1 MENLKGL
8 TDYDEVSE
16 SVITFEE
23 DNNVN
28 NANSLSVD
36 ADININENDNENKA
50 ESITTKEDEEDIIAD
65 NNKNLKDIFLS
76 KLSHKK
82 ENKESDVEKKVSS
95 ANKIVVGIVIF
106 LTMVLVSYNFTN
118 KNKAAISTNNTGL
131 SMNDNLINKSLTKE
145 NGQDT
150 SLIIDEKENKD
161 KDELSLEIEEALKAY
176 KNDTVN
182 MLDAYID
189 TKVNRIT
196 LINTVKDNKE
206 KKYNLYEV
214 LKESEKVFDDINKY
228 EDLQQAIIKDI
239 AMDEE
244 ILKAFDGKLDIRVLN
259 EIVDKYNN

>member
-28 NANSLSVD
+28 NANPLSVD
-36 ADININENDNENKA
+36 ADISINENDNENKV

-106 LTMVLVSYNFTN
+106 LTKIKLLF
-118 KNKAAISTNNTGL
+118 
-131 SMNDNLINKSLTKE
+131 
-145 NGQDT
+145 QQ
-150 SLIIDEKENKD
+150 
-161 KDELSLEIEEALKAY
+161 
-176 KNDTVN
+176 
-182 MLDAYID
+182 
-189 TKVNRIT
+189 IT
-196 LINTVKDNKE
+196 QV
-206 KKYNLYEV
+206 
-214 LKESEKVFDDINKY
+214 
-228 EDLQQAIIKDI
+228 
-239 AMDEE
+239 
-244 ILKAFDGKLDIRVLN
+244 
-259 EIVDKYNN
+259 

>member
-82 ENKESDVEKKVSS
+82 ENKEILPDSFVLYHRKIF
-95 ANKIVVGIVIF
+95 NK
-106 LTMVLVSYNFTN
+106 
-118 KNKAAISTNNTGL
+118 
-131 SMNDNLINKSLTKE
+131 
-145 NGQDT
+145 
-150 SLIIDEKENKD
+150 
-161 KDELSLEIEEALKAY
+161 
-176 KNDTVN
+176 
-182 MLDAYID
+182 
-189 TKVNRIT
+189 
-196 LINTVKDNKE
+196 
-206 KKYNLYEV
+206 
-214 LKESEKVFDDINKY
+214 
-228 EDLQQAIIKDI
+228 KDI
-239 AMDEE
+239 
-244 ILKAFDGKLDIRVLN
+244 INWNYR
-259 EIVDKYNN
+259 KYISSL

>member
-28 NANSLSVD
+28 NANPLSVD
-36 ADININENDNENKA
+36 ADISINENDNENKV

-82 ENKESDVEKKVSS
+82 ENKESNVDKKVSP

-118 KNKAAISTNNTGL
+118 KNKATISTNNTGL
-131 SMNDNLINKSLTKE
+131 SINDNLINKSLTKE
-145 NGQDT
+145 NRQDAPLT
-150 SLIIDEKENKD
+150 IDENKD

-214 LKESEKVFDDINKY
+214 LKESEKVFDNINKY

-244 ILKAFDGKLDIRVLN
+244 ILKAFDGKLNTKVLN